1 MTSHT
6 DIDLSPLQSA
16 LEQPLALVT
25 EPEARDRVQA
35 YIAAARPHVERA
47 AFDLISQAV
56 TAFREASPETRV
68 RLEYTTGRLNL
79 EIDDAQEAGP
89 SASFDDS
96 EVEKVTLRLPR
107 ELKNLIDASAGQ
119 YGISANNWYVRALS
133 RMMMRHLR
141 DSIRDRVH
149 AGERDRRRGFYR
161 GRGHHEPA

>member
-56 TAFREASPETRV
+56 TAFRESSPETRV

-161 GRGHHEPA
+161 GRGHHEPD